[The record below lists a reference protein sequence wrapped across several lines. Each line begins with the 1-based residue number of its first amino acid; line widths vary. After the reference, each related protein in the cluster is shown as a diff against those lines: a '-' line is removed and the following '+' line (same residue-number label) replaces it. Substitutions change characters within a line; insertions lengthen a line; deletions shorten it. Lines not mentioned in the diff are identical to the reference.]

1 MLKKLISTAIAILM
15 MAGGLTLVTAPSAS
29 ATGVDVDCSTYV
41 DGDFI
46 YKVMPGSGTITL
58 TFSGSC
64 LNTGPMQ
71 GSGLTF
77 TATSD
82 STQVST
88 RVDRVSSSTP
98 WSAVIAGTPVSAG
111 NSEASIAYVGLPG
124 NGYPAVRIQFVTAAF
139 YSTATLASL
148 TLDNATLGSSFSSSN
163 ETYTATTTSSGFGFT
178 AIATASKIGLSKS
191 KSAIIT
197 ATCGGTAS
205 ALFFSQGLS
214 TFALSGC
221 EISASTTKTVV
232 ITVTAIDGSTTK
244 TYTIDVT
251 RGAAGSSSGGQVQQ
265 PSQPSAN
272 PSATTVISNI
282 TETSATVNFSTLAAA
297 QPSVSTWNARLFLR
311 VNGNSTLVSSQ
322 VALSSSP
329 TVALTG
335 LTPGTT
341 YAIFFGN
348 PTHPNGANF
357 GYEPSNP
364 FTTLGG
370 SSAPSVDLAALQAAA
385 AAAIATAKTKLVD
398 TLKAGKPLTA
408 SDLSAADISV
418 ASLKAAERVNTKI
431 LTLPVEKRTD
441 LAAIAVLVRT
451 ENFVDR
457 VSNKSTQILISARDL
472 VTENLVTVD
481 YKNKRAVLS
490 DILKQ
495 DASSL
500 DSIEKVE
507 TAVKAAVA
515 KVKARK
521 DRTAAIIAKIRG

>member
-1 MLKKLISTAIAILM
+1 
-15 MAGGLTLVTAPSAS
+15 MAGGLALVSAPNAS
-29 ATGVDVDCSTYV
+29 ANGVDIDCATYTT
-41 DGDFI
+41 GALI
-46 YKVMPGSGTITL
+46 YRVMPANGSVTV

-64 LNTGPMQ
+64 VKAGPMYQ
-71 GSGLTF
+71 SGLTV

-82 STQVST
+82 STQSST
-88 RVDRVSSSTP
+88 AVTRVSSSAP
-98 WSAVIAGTPVSAG
+98 WSAVITGTPVSSG
-111 NSEASIAYVGLPG
+111 DSGDSIAYVEMGTVFP
-124 NGYPAVRIQFVTAAF
+124 NTPVMRIQFVTAAF
-139 YSTATLASL
+139 YATATLASL
-148 TLDNATLGSSFSSSN
+148 TFSGATLGSTFSSGTES
-163 ETYTATTTSSGFGFT
+163 YTATTTSSSFIFR

-191 KSAIIT
+191 QSANVT

-205 ALFFSQGLS
+205 SLLFNQNLS
-214 TFALSGC
+214 TFASSDC
-221 EISASTTKTVV
+221 AISASTTKTV
-232 ITVTAIDGSTTK
+232 ILTVTALDGTTTK
-244 TYTIDVT
+244 TYQIDVT
-251 RGAAGSSSGGQVQQ
+251 RGAESSGGGVQQ

-282 TETSATVNFSTLAAA
+282 TATSATVNFSTLAAA
-297 QPSVSTWNARLFLR
+297 QPSVSTWNARLSLR

-322 VALSSSP
+322 AALSSSP
-329 TVALTG
+329 TVLLTG

-348 PTHPNGANF
+348 PTHPDGANF
-357 GYEPSNP
+357 GYELSNP

-385 AAAIATAKTKLVD
+385 AVAIAAAKTKLVD
-398 TLKAGKPLTA
+398 TLKAGKPFTA
-408 SDLSAADISV
+408 SDLSAADIFV
-418 ASLKAAERVNTKI
+418 ASTKAAERVNTKI
-431 LTLPVEKRTD
+431 LALPVEKRTD

-472 VTENLVTVD
+472 VTENLLTVD
-481 YKNKRAVLS
+481 YKNKRTVLS
-490 DILKQ
+490 EILKQ

-507 TAVKAAVA
+507 AAAKAAVA